1 MKLRQWMPAALA
13 MAIVSPTLVQA
24 STDVDIDNDG
34 LIEISTLEQLDL
46 MRYDLAG
53 TSLNGDS
60 TGCPATGCNG
70 YELVADLDF
79 DTNGNGVADEGDL
92 FWNDGAGWL
101 PVGDTDGAAA
111 YAQKKV
117 TGAVTA
123 KFNGNGFQVSN
134 LYISRSDRSWVGL
147 FANMYESE
155 VNNLVLRGAEVTGG
169 DATGVLTGGSNNT
182 DIKNV
187 RIVDSSVTGIDE
199 VGMVAGRVFGDGD
212 LLSTINVD
220 GNVQGVRYSGGVVG
234 WAKSDF
240 SSSTESHINFENII
254 ATADV
259 ANNYYTGCVI
269 GVGLGAAVTS
279 ITSKCSITSSL
290 NYNGG
295 VAGALLSGSVNDV
308 YIGSHITGMHD
319 VGAVLGS
326 ASGVII
332 RNASVGSESSISARH
347 PGGMFGQLRNSHVS
361 DSYAFGAVMGTW
373 SAAGLVHR
381 VREEVTIENVFVAN
395 YLTVTGKT
403 DPEFKAG
410 LIREIYTPGI
420 ALSVNNAFWDVEA
433 TGTVLS
439 LEGYGEGKTTS
450 ELTCP
455 TLYPDASCDTSL
467 FTLWSNDDWD
477 FGTSSDYPVLR

>member
-79 DTNGNGVADEGDL
+79 DTNGNGIADEGDL

-101 PVGDTDGAAA
+101 PVGDTDGTAA

-155 VNNLVLRGAEVTGG
+155 VSNLVLKGAEVTGG

-212 LLSTINVD
+212 ALNSINVSGD
-220 GNVQGVRYSGGVVG
+220 MQGVKYTGGVAG
-234 WAKSDF
+234 WVESD
-240 SSSTESHINFENII
+240 STNVSESHLVFENVISTVEI
-254 ATADV
+254 
-259 ANNYYTGCVI
+259 ANNYNTGCVL
-269 GVGLGAAVTS
+269 GLGRGVVVGHTIA
-279 ITSKCSITSSL
+279 KCSITSAINYSGGIAGSL
-290 NYNGG
+290 SNG
-295 VAGALLSGSVNDV
+295 SINDA
-308 YIGSHITGMHD
+308 YIGSQITGTHD
-319 VGAVLGS
+319 VGGVVGN
-326 ASGVII
+326 ASGI
-332 RNASVGSESSISARH
+332 SVSGVTVGDEALISAAH
-347 PGGMFGQLRNSHVS
+347 AGGMFGQLMNSTLANSVAQGVVTGE
-361 DSYAFGAVMGTW
+361 YN
-373 SAAGLVHR
+373 AAGLVYR
-381 VREEVTIENVFVAN
+381 VRGSVTIDNTFAAGQ
-395 YLTVTGKT
+395 LIVTGRT
-403 DPEFKAG
+403 DPERKAG
-410 LIREIYTPGI
+410 LIRDIYYSGTT
-420 ALSVNNAFWDVEA
+420 LEVHNSYWDVEA

-439 LEGYGEGKTTS
+439 VEGYGEGKTTS

-455 TLYPDASCDTSL
+455 TLYSDSSCDTSL